1 MFSRQGSWSI
11 FWGSRWPRLGLLSLV
26 LSPCLKSQLPA
37 PGSVCAE
44 RYGCISPGSPG
55 VPGHFSAHIF
65 RVVFLVE
72 DALISPFLW
81 TKKYRPPPKSR
92 KRSFCLGFLSS
103 MVRYSGLFPLLC
115 HICCYMY
122 KSENVYELKRWVSFS
137 LKWLKVEPL
146 RHGIRTL
153 YPTFNSF
160 GYLCHTPVHSG
171 KQLRHTLASL
181 EFILVSFGRHALVTS
196 SDRL

>member
-1 MFSRQGSWSI
+1 MGAS
-11 FWGSRWPRLGLLSLV
+11 LLV
-26 LSPCLKSQLPA
+26 LQESLDISQHTSL
-37 PGSVCAE
+37 E
-44 RYGCISPGSPG
+44 W
-55 VPGHFSAHIF
+55 FSLLRMLLFH
-65 RVVFLVE
+65 
-72 DALISPFLW
+72 PF
-81 TKKYRPPPKSR
+81 YEQRNIDPPPKSR
-92 KRSFCLGFLSS
+92 KRSFCFSFLSS

-171 KQLRHTLASL
+171 KQRRHTLASL

>member
-26 LSPCLKSQLPA
+26 LPPPSSLSYLLQVVVSAQSSMGASLLVLQESLDISQHTSL
-37 PGSVCAE
+37 E
-44 RYGCISPGSPG
+44 WL
-55 VPGHFSAHIF
+55 FLL
-65 RVVFLVE
+65 RVLLFH
-72 DALISPFLW
+72 PFLW
-81 TKKYRPPPKSR
+81 IKKYRPPKSR
-92 KRSFCLGFLSS
+92 KRSICLSFLSS

-115 HICCYMY
+115 HICYYMY
-122 KSENVYELKRWVSFS
+122 KSENIYELKRWVSFI
-137 LKWLKVEPL
+137 LKWLKMEPL

-160 GYLCHTPVHSG
+160 GYLCHTPVQSG
-171 KQLRHTLASL
+171 KQGRHTLASL
-181 EFILVSFGRHALVTS
+181 EFILVSFGRHALVIS